1 MCFLTRPYPEM
12 RHRVVGSVPRLCRG
26 ADPTGRGVWQGNG
39 HEEDFA
45 LGCPCVR
52 GEEYKEV

>member
-1 MCFLTRPYPEM
+1 M

-45 LGCPCVR
+45 LGCLCVR